1 MSDFEQH
8 KLTDSDIVSA
18 PKKNYPEKKVLVVS
32 YYFPPMGL
40 SGVQRT
46 LKFVKY
52 LTEYNWHPLVLTTT
66 PGAFYAFDPTLE
78 EEIVDRP
85 VDVFRTPASDFTRF
99 LKGKKGSILKFPSK
113 LKQKLGRTV
122 LQTIYQPDSRITW
135 KKAAVEL
142 GTEILEKNPVN
153 IIFATAPPFTDFL
166 VAQEL
171 AEKFNIPFIAD
182 YRDIWVDN
190 PFHFYATPFHK
201 EYSLRLETGVLKRA
215 AKAIVTTRYAKELL
229 LKRYGFLGHE
239 DVFIIPHGYDEEDFA
254 PFKNV
259 KPNPAKFT
267 ITHSGVFQDDRTPKY
282 FLKALAQF
290 MAKYPQ
296 APVEA
301 RFVGIMRKPH
311 SKLVK
316 KFKLDNV
323 VKCVGYVSHGE
334 AVQHLMESDVLW
346 MMVNDTVR
354 SPGKM
359 YEYFGARKPMLISSP
374 EGIIRQTALESGAAL
389 VTDPD
394 DTEAILRSLETL
406 YELWKT
412 KTLPVPDERFVKQYD
427 RKYLTGTLAREL
439 ALAADL
445 K

>member
-8 KLTDSDIVSA
+8 RLTDSDVL
-18 PKKNYPEKKVLVVS
+18 KTEEKDYPEKKVLVVS

-46 LKFVKY
+46 TKFVKY
-52 LTEYNWHPLVLTTT
+52 LPEYNWHPLVLTTT

-78 EEIVDRP
+78 EEIADKP
-85 VDVFRTPASDFTRF
+85 VDVFRTQPADFTRF

-113 LKQKLGRTV
+113 LKQKLGRTI

-142 GTEILEKNPVN
+142 GSEIIANNPVH

-171 AEKFNIPFIAD
+171 AEKHNIPFIAD

-259 KPNPAKFT
+259 RPNPAKFT

-282 FLKALAQF
+282 FLKALAKF
-290 MAKYPQ
+290 MAKHPE

-316 KFKLDNV
+316 KYKLDNV

-394 DTEAILRSLETL
+394 DVEAILRSLETL
-406 YELWKT
+406 YQLWKT

-445 K
+445 R

>member
-1 MSDFEQH
+1 MNDFEQNIIS
-8 KLTDSDIVSA
+8 DSEVFKTSERSV
-18 PKKNYPEKKVLVVS
+18 PEKKVLVVS

-52 LTEYNWHPLVLTTT
+52 LPEYHWHPLVLTTT
-66 PGAFYAFDPTLE
+66 PGGFYAFDPTLE
-78 EEIVDRP
+78 EEIADKP
-85 VDVFRTPASDFTRF
+85 VDVFRTPPSDFTRF
-99 LKGKKGSILKFPSK
+99 LKNKKGGALKFPSS
-113 LKQKLGRTV
+113 LKQRLGRTL
-122 LQTIYQPDSRITW
+122 LQTIYQPDSRIGW
-135 KKAAVEL
+135 KKAAVAL

-215 AKAIVTTRYAKELL
+215 AKAIVTTRYAKELI
-229 LKRYGFLGHE
+229 LKRYGFMGHE
-239 DVFIIPHGYDEEDFA
+239 DVFIIPHGYDEEDFM

-259 KPNPAKFT
+259 SPDPEKFT

-282 FLKALAQF
+282 FLQALAKF
-290 MAKYPQ
+290 VLKNPT

-301 RFVGIMRKPH
+301 RFVGVMRSPH
-311 SKLVK
+311 SKLIK
-316 KFKLDNV
+316 KYKLENIV
-323 VKCVGYVSHGE
+323 NCTGYVSHGE
-334 AVQHLMESDVLW
+334 AVQNLMESDVLW

-359 YEYFGARKPMLISSP
+359 YEYFGTRKTMLISSP
-374 EGIIRQTALESGAAL
+374 EGIIRQTALETGAAL

-394 DTEAILRSLETL
+394 DIEAILRSLETL

-412 KTLPVPDERFVKQYD
+412 KSLPVPDERYVKQFD
-427 RKYLTGTLAREL
+427 RKILTGSLAREL
-439 ALAADL
+439 ALASHL
-445 K
+445 Q